1 MDPYAVAAEGVKA
14 IIDAEFAP
22 EQIVA
27 NHDKLHESLGLEGI
41 EVGISPTDQIPM
53 GGNALVLDTGI
64 FVQFYGL
71 WEKMVDPT
79 QQVDPRLVTGWA
91 DRFRR
96 AVEGTQANAAGS
108 SEVWYYEVIRVEY
121 PDDPTGNKSRF
132 HAWVR
137 ARGDN
142 TALLDRL

>member
-1 MDPYAVAAEGVKA
+1 MDPYAVAAEGLKA
-14 IIDAEFAP
+14 IIDVEFAD
-22 EQIVA
+22 ELIVA
-27 NHDKLHESLGLEGI
+27 THDKLHESMGLEGI
-41 EVGISPTDQIPM
+41 EVGISPTDQVPLSS
-53 GGNALVLDTGI
+53 NANVLDTGL

-96 AVEGTQANAAGS
+96 RVESTQAGAAGS
-108 SEVWYYEVIRVEY
+108 SEVWYYEVLRVEY

-132 HAWVR
+132 NAYVR

-142 TALLDRL
+142 TALTQRL